1 MSNLVILFIHFL
13 VTLAL
18 SLAKT
23 LLGFEIKSLEPIVAV
38 LLHVLHLDHVPTP
51 KNSFSEASRT
61 FFALVVTSC
70 WKI

>member
-23 LLGFEIKSLEPIVAV
+23 LLGFEIKSLEPIVAA

-51 KNSFSEASRT
+51 KTPSRKH
-61 FFALVVTSC
+61 LGC
-70 WKI
+70 